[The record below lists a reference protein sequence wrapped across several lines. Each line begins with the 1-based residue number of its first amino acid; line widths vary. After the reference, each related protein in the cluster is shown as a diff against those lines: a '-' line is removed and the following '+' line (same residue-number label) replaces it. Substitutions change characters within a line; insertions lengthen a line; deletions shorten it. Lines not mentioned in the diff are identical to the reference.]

1 MAKWTVYSDGASR
14 GNPGPSGYG
23 AFVTNETTG
32 EQVGLSGYLGVTT
45 NNVAEYEGLLAG
57 LRHVLAHGGGT
68 AIIRADSQLM
78 IRQLTGQYQVKHPR
92 LIPLFR
98 EALKLLGGLDSW
110 QAEHVRREF
119 NKEAD
124 RLANLGID
132 EHQS

>member
-1 MAKWTVYSDGASR
+1 MAKWIIYSDGASR

-32 EQVGLSGYLGVTT
+32 EQIGLSGYLGVTT

-57 LRHVLAHGGGT
+57 LRHVLSQGGGSAT
-68 AIIRADSQLM
+68 IRADSQLM

-92 LIPLFR
+92 LMPLFR
-98 EALKLLGGLDSW
+98 EALKLLGRLDSW

-132 EHQS
+132 EHRP